1 MSIGSPE
8 FWVALLQIIGVN
20 LVLSGDNAVVIA
32 LAARGLPAKQQ
43 ARAVAWG
50 SGAAVVMRIV
60 LTIVAVELLRMP
72 YLKLVGAVLLLWIAV
87 KLLIPAKETEGHG
100 TASSSLGSAVRT
112 ILLAD
117 LVMSLD
123 NVIAVAAA
131 AKGSKLLLI
140 IGLAISIPL
149 VVFASRL
156 LLNLMDRAPV
166 IITLGAALLGWVA
179 GEMAITDPAA
189 RGWVEAQAASLH
201 DAALAAVP
209 IVQHYVASVAGAIG
223 VVLVG
228 KSLASRAARGARKA
242 PIGAVA
248 HAPPGTLE
256 RVLLAVDG
264 SENAARAVRHLIAL
278 RKNLGKAR
286 SIDVHLMNVQRPVS
300 GDVGTFVSG
309 ETLDDYYRERSEQAM
324 APARALLKEAGLTFR
339 EHRRV
344 GDPGPSIAEV
354 AQAEGCDHIVMGAR
368 GLGTHTAALLG
379 SVARSTV
386 ESAGVPVLLVK

>member
-1 MSIGSPE
+1 MTLATPE
-8 FWVALLQIIGVN
+8 FWIALLQIIGVN
-20 LVLSGDNAVVIA
+20 IVLSGDNAVVIA
-32 LAARGLPAKQQ
+32 LAARGLPAEQQ
-43 ARAVAWG
+43 KRAVAWG

-60 LTIVAVELLRMP
+60 LTIVAVQLLLLP
-72 YLKLVGAVLLLWIAV
+72 YLKLVGAALLLWIAV
-87 KLLIPAKETEGHG
+87 QLLVPEEGSEGHG
-100 TASSSLGSAVRT
+100 TSTGSLAAAIKT

-131 AKGSKLLLI
+131 AKGNMTLLI

-156 LLNLMDRAPV
+156 LLTLMDRYPF

-179 GEMAITDPAA
+179 GEMAVGDPIIKDWIDAHAAYLHYAAPAA
-189 RGWVEAQAASLH
+189 G
-201 DAALAAVP
+201 AL
-209 IVQHYVASVAGAIG
+209 G

-228 KSLASRAARGARKA
+228 RWLAAR
-242 PIGAVA
+242 AVA
-248 HAPPGTLE
+248 TRTAAARVAAPAVTAHPPGQLQ

-264 SENAARAVRHLIAL
+264 SDGAAQAVRRLLAL
-278 RKNLGKAR
+278 REELRTPAAM
-286 SIDVHLMNVQRPVS
+286 DVHLINVQRSVS
-300 GDVGTFVSG
+300 GDVARFVAG
-309 ETLDDYYRERSEQAM
+309 DALDEYHQERSEKAL
-324 APARALLKEAGLTFR
+324 APARALLDAAGVAHH

-354 AQAEGCDHIVMGAR
+354 ARELGADLIVMGAR

-379 SVARSTV
+379 SVAHSTV
-386 ESAGVPVLLVK
+386 EHAGVPVLLVK